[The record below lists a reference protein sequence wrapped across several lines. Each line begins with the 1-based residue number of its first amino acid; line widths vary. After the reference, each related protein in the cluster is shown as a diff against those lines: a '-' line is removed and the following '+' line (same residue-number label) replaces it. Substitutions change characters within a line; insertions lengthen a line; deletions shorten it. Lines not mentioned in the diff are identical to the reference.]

1 MAAAEERGSGPLPG
15 RVLFVLFRGV
25 MVLLVA
31 FFAVRTYEET
41 AIAVARAT
49 GGLHTVQATVVE
61 VRHVS
66 HERCS
71 GAGQATDC
79 GEKATSFSDDVI
91 VRGEGSTRTVSVDDD
106 GPSFSEGQQV
116 RLGLWHDEVV
126 VIDGYAAHGAWTGD
140 GFFFV
145 VPLLL
150 YPVAMGYV
158 IAVATALLARVL
170 NRGGRARLD
179 VGERLAADVYG
190 VLTGLAVCLF
200 LVFLTAVRDDG
211 SPPWWPIAPVGAG
224 TAVAAL
230 ALLRGARAAAEP
242 DAVAA

>member
-1 MAAAEERGSGPLPG
+1 M
-15 RVLFVLFRGV
+15 LFRCV

-41 AIAVARAT
+41 AIAVARTT
-49 GGLHTVQATVVE
+49 GKLHTVQATVAE
-61 VRHVS
+61 IRHIS
-66 HERCS
+66 HEHCS
-71 GAGQATDC
+71 GTGQATDC
-79 GEKATSFSDDVI
+79 GEKVTSFGEDVI
-91 VRGEGSTRTVSVDDD
+91 VRGQGATRTVSVDDD
-106 GPSFSEGQQV
+106 GPSLSEGQQV

-126 VIDGYAAHGAWTGD
+126 EIDGYAAHSAWTGD

-145 VPLLL
+145 APLLL

-158 IAVATALLARVL
+158 IAVATAMLARVL
-170 NRGGRARLD
+170 NRGGRARFD
-179 VGERLAADVYG
+179 VGERLAADSYG
-190 VLTGLAVCLF
+190 VLIGLAVCLF
-200 LVFLTAVRDDG
+200 LVLLTAVRDVG

-242 DAVAA
+242 DTAAT